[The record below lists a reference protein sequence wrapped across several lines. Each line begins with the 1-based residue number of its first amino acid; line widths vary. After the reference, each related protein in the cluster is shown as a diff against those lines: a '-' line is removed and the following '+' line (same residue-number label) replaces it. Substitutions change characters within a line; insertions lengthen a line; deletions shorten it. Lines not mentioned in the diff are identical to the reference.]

1 MLHKYFFTKFLF
13 FVAFKKNANFCIYV
27 CCVLSCSVV
36 SDPLIPDGLQP
47 TRLLYPQGFSRQEY
61 WSGLPFPLPWDLPNP
76 GIEPR
81 SPTLQA
87 DFFLPSE
94 PPGTLVFI
102 FTCIYMHVCVC
113 MYIDVYIG
121 IFKSCKSVSI

>member
-1 MLHKYFFTKFLF
+1 MQI
-13 FVAFKKNANFCIYV
+13 FVSYV

-36 SDPLIPDGLQP
+36 SDPLIPDGPQP

-61 WSGLPFPLPWDLPNP
+61 WSGLPCPLPWDLPNP

-87 DFFLPSE
+87 DFFYHLSHQ
-94 PPGTLVFI
+94 GTLYLYLHV
-102 FTCIYMHVCVC
+102 IYAYVC
-113 MYIDVYIG
+113 MYVYKCVYRDLQIM
-121 IFKSCKSVSI
+121 